1 MNNIK
6 YKLVDNDKHIRAYVS
21 FGEHTTPVW
30 MQQSWED
37 SEGEFSVYVRNNGC
51 GHCCASM
58 ALRLFGVSEFEGIGE
73 VNPYNEYL
81 YCRKV
86 WGAPDE
92 AGEKGLRQHHWQ
104 TLAGITKVLRAHGL
118 TAEYTGIPVGGADA
132 AAEAIVD
139 ALRRDKLVIFCSHK
153 TARMPDNP
161 FSDGAH
167 WVMAV
172 GFGDSGKIV
181 VANSSVKKYK
191 DGIHEVDLETIAG
204 ALWENSNPIDS
215 TWGLPGRN
223 DAITG
228 YVVVG

>member
-1 MNNIK
+1 MENIK
-6 YKLVDNDKHIRAYVS
+6 YTLVNEKHIRAYVS
-21 FGEHTTPVW
+21 FGEYTTPVW
-30 MQQSWED
+30 AQQTWED

-51 GHCCASM
+51 GHCCACM
-58 ALRLFGVSEFEGIGE
+58 ALKLNGIDEFEGIGE

-81 YCRKV
+81 LCRKL

-92 AGEKGLRQHHWQ
+92 IGLNGRMKQHHWQ
-104 TLAGITKVLRAHGL
+104 SLAGITKILRHHGL
-118 TAEYTGIPVGGADA
+118 KAEYTGIPVGGIDA
-132 AAEAIVD
+132 AAEAVVA
-139 ALRRDKLVIFCSHK
+139 ALKEDKLVIFCSHK

-172 GFGDSGKIV
+172 GFGENGKIV
-181 VANSSVKKYK
+181 VANSSIKKYPY
-191 DGIHEVDLETIAG
+191 GIHEVDLETIAG

-228 YVVVG
+228 YVIVG